1 MLIMVLSRYGYIF
14 LLLYAFLNLSNFLII
29 IDMCYCIVG
38 GGCKIAHTC
47 YYQKIVHL
55 PKEALRLVVS

>member
-1 MLIMVLSRYGYIF
+1 MLIMVFSRYGYIF

-29 IDMCYCIVG
+29 IDMCYFIVG
-38 GGCKIAHTC
+38 GDKIAHTC

-55 PKEALRLVVS
+55 PKEALRLAVS